1 MAATR
6 SKTKSTEKKTLESNI
21 SAMIKEVSAF
31 LKSDTFKDIV
41 QTAVIEAMNKW
52 AQYVQPMQDEV
63 KSLKVL
69 VGKLEEKLEK
79 AKLVVEPL
87 EGKILVLERKV
98 VDMSCEL
105 SRVSLKANDNEQ
117 YCRRYNVRIF
127 GCAEE
132 EGEKCSDR
140 DRDKL
145 ELNGFTVDKIDRC
158 HRVGKLRSG

>member
-6 SKTKSTEKKTLESNI
+6 SKRNSTEKKTLDSNI
-21 SAMIKEVSAF
+21 SAMIKEISAF

-41 QTAVIEAMNKW
+41 HTAVIEAMNKCS

-63 KSLKVL
+63 KVS
-69 VGKLEEKLEK
+69 VGKLEEELQK

-98 VDMSCEL
+98 ADMSCEI

-117 YCRRYNVRIF
+117 YHSIAN
-127 GCAEE
+127 EQ
-132 EGEKCSDR
+132 
-140 DRDKL
+140 
-145 ELNGFTVDKIDRC
+145 
-158 HRVGKLRSG
+158 